1 MKFIFN
7 LEVLTKEK
15 IFSVISDHFN
25 ISETADKLSSEMLSG
40 KISSVDYLVKKMYLL
55 KNYSVNRISD
65 LTEKISLN
73 TDIVNFTALHDKDV
87 LVVSDNF
94 RCWIDKLI
102 KKVNCNSMCS
112 EVEVVDDKVSSS
124 ILHFL
129 RKEDIVRE
137 YRMSGE
143 KVCFIGNTVDDI
155 EAMRLSDISI
165 TSAISYDSD
174 KRVSLIS
181 DYYVASEC
189 ALCRQLNQLL

>member
-7 LEVLTKEK
+7 LDVLTKEK
-15 IFSVISDHFN
+15 IISVISDHFN

-65 LTEKISLN
+65 LTENISLN
-73 TDIVNFTALHDKDV
+73 TDIVNFTALHGKDV

-112 EVEVVDDKVSSS
+112 EVEVVDDKVSSIS
-124 ILHFL
+124 RFL

-165 TSAISYDSD
+165 TSAISCDSD
-174 KRVSLIS
+174 ERVSLFS